1 MRCLLFIL
9 LVLSFEAEAAERNA
23 DNVPNP
29 HVGERG
35 FIIQS
40 TPVWAWILLIV
51 FGIPI
56 FFCGCCCICCWC
68 RLCCRLWCKRP
79 GPINGGDEGEGQP
92 RRNSPLNVMEIFS
105 NMFSDD
111 RTMINSFFP
120 IRDGGRDG
128 EENQPIN
135 DENGRQGGGGLYPLQ
150 EMKDRPAGGSGNK

>member
-35 FIIQS
+35 
-40 TPVWAWILLIV
+40 
-51 FGIPI
+51 
-56 FFCGCCCICCWC
+56 
-68 RLCCRLWCKRP
+68 
-79 GPINGGDEGEGQP
+79 GDEGEGQP
-92 RRNSPLNVMEIFS
+92 RRNSPFNVMEIFS

-128 EENQPIN
+128 DENQPIN
-135 DENGRQGGGGLYPLQ
+135 EENGRQGDGGLYPLQ
-150 EMKDRPAGGSGNK
+150 ELKDRASGGSGNK